1 MAKLK
6 RTKGQNT
13 QWRNKKEQKDRT
25 HNGQAKKNKR
35 TNINPQIIT

>member
-1 MAKLK
+1 MTKLK

-35 TNINPQIIT
+35 TNIDPQIIT